1 MLIFDLK
8 KDDFKEFLKKRRL
21 GQFDFSDKI
30 QQELKIIRS
39 DVISKGDKALSAY
52 TEKFDKIKLRP
63 EDFLI
68 KEKEKAKAVN
78 SLTKSERKSI
88 ENTIGRVYDYHSKQK
103 IQTWFSNN
111 NDGLITG
118 QLITPLQKVGI
129 YVPGGKASYP
139 SSVIMNAVP
148 ASAAGVKD
156 IIMVT
161 PPGDRLND
169 YVIAAAA
176 LCGIGR
182 IFKIGGPHAVF
193 ALAYGTETIP
203 RVDKITGP
211 GNIYVATAKKM
222 VYGDVDIDMIAG
234 PSEIA
239 IICDESADPEL
250 VSIDMMSQAEHD
262 EMAISTVISNIP
274 SVIEKI
280 AQILPKLI
288 KREKRKNIIEKS
300 INSNASLVLTGSVKE
315 SIDVANELAP
325 EHLELYVKDPFEKL
339 FLIKNAGAVFLGGNT
354 PEALG
359 DYVAGPSHV
368 LPTGGTARF
377 FSPLDTLSFLKRTS
391 VISSNSDFLLESADD
406 VGFFSDIEGLGA
418 HGESVSCRVKKAKK
432 IIKKS
437 TCLR

>member
-1 MLIFDLK
+1 
-8 KDDFKEFLKKRRL
+8 
-21 GQFDFSDKI
+21 
-30 QQELKIIRS
+30 
-39 DVISKGDKALSAY
+39 
-52 TEKFDKIKLRP
+52 
-63 EDFLI
+63 
-68 KEKEKAKAVN
+68 
-78 SLTKSERKSI
+78 
-88 ENTIGRVYDYHSKQK
+88 
-103 IQTWFSNN
+103 
-111 NDGLITG
+111 
-118 QLITPLQKVGI
+118 
-129 YVPGGKASYP
+129 
-139 SSVIMNAVP
+139 
-148 ASAAGVKD
+148 
-156 IIMVT
+156 
-161 PPGDRLND
+161 
-169 YVIAAAA
+169 
-176 LCGIGR
+176 
-182 IFKIGGPHAVF
+182 
-193 ALAYGTETIP
+193 
-203 RVDKITGP
+203 
-211 GNIYVATAKKM
+211 
-222 VYGDVDIDMIAG
+222 
-234 PSEIA
+234 
-239 IICDESADPEL
+239 
-250 VSIDMMSQAEHD
+250 MMSQAEHD

-274 SVIEKI
+274 SVIENI

-391 VISSNSDFLLESADD
+391 VISSNSDFLLESAGD

>member
-21 GQFDFSDKI
+21 RQFDFSDKI

-169 YVIAAAA
+169 YVIAAAV

>member
-1 MLIFDLK
+1 MRIFDSK
-8 KDDFKEFLKKRRL
+8 KDNFKEFLKKRRL
-21 GQFDFSDKI
+21 GQLDFSDKV
-30 QQELKIIRS
+30 QQKLKIIRS

-52 TEKFDKIKLRP
+52 TEKFDKIKLKP

-68 KEKEKAKAVN
+68 KEKDKAKAVN
-78 SLTKSERKSI
+78 FLTKGERKSI
-88 ENTIGRVYDYHSKQK
+88 ENTIKRVYDYHSKQK

-111 NDGLITG
+111 NCGLITG
-118 QLITPLQKVGI
+118 QLIAPLQKAGI

-161 PPGDRLND
+161 PPGGKLND
-169 YVIAAAA
+169 YVIAAAV
-176 LCGIGR
+176 LCGISK
-182 IFKIGGPHAVF
+182 IFRIGGPHAVF

-203 RVDKITGP
+203 RVDKIAGP

-262 EMAISTVISNIP
+262 EMAISTVISDSRSI
-274 SVIEKI
+274 IEKI
-280 AQILPKLI
+280 KKILPKLI
-288 KREKRKNIIEKS
+288 KNEKRKEIIEKS
-300 INSNASLVLTGSVKE
+300 INSNASLVITDSLSE
-315 SIDVANELAP
+315 SIDIANELAP

-391 VISSNSDFLLESADD
+391 VVSSNSDFLFESAGD
-406 VGFFSDIEGLGA
+406 VEFFSGVEGLSA
-418 HGESVSCRVKKAKK
+418 HGESVSFRVKKAKK
-432 IIKKS
+432 TIKKPP
-437 TCLR
+437 CLR

>member
-52 TEKFDKIKLRP
+52 TKKFDKIKLRP

-118 QLITPLQKVGI
+118 QLIAPLQKVGI

-169 YVIAAAA
+169 YVIAAAV

-274 SVIEKI
+274 SVIENI

>member
-118 QLITPLQKVGI
+118 QLIAPLQKVGI

>member
-1 MLIFDLK
+1 MPVFDSK

-30 QQELKIIRS
+30 QRELKTIRS

-52 TEKFDKIKLRP
+52 TEKFDKIALKP

-68 KEKEKAKAVN
+68 KEKEKIKAVN

-88 ENTIGRVYDYHSKQK
+88 ENTIGRVYDYHSRQK
-103 IQTWFSNN
+103 IQTWFSDNN
-111 NDGLITG
+111 NGLITG
-118 QLITPLQKVGI
+118 QLIAPLQRVGI

-139 SSVIMNAVP
+139 SSVIMNSVP

-161 PPGDRLND
+161 PPSDKLND
-169 YVIAAAA
+169 YVIAAAV
-176 LCGIGR
+176 LCGMDK
-182 IFKIGGPHAVF
+182 IFRIGGPHAIF

-203 RVDKITGP
+203 RVDKIAGP

-239 IICDESADPEL
+239 IICDEFADPEL

-262 EMAISTVISNIP
+262 EMAISTVICDNP
-274 SVIEKI
+274 SVIKKI
-280 AQILPKLI
+280 GQILPKLI
-288 KREKRKNIIEKS
+288 KREKRKSIIEKA
-300 INSNASLVLTGSVKE
+300 INSNASLVLTGSVNE
-315 SIDVANELAP
+315 SIDIANELAP
-325 EHLELYVKDPFEKL
+325 EHLELYIKDPFEKL

-391 VISSNSDFLLESADD
+391 VISSNPDFLLKSSDD
-406 VGFFSDIEGLGA
+406 VKFFSDIEGLSA
-418 HGESVSCRVKKAKK
+418 HGESVSFR
-432 IIKKS
+432 IKK
-437 TCLR
+437 LKNNKN

>member
-1 MLIFDLK
+1 MRVFDLK
-8 KDDFKEFLKKRRL
+8 KNNFKEFLKTRRF
-21 GQFDFSDKI
+21 GQFELSDKI
-30 QQELKIIRS
+30 QQDLKSIRL
-39 DVISKGDKALSAY
+39 DVISNGDKALSDY
-52 TEKFDKIKLRP
+52 TEKFDKIKLKP

-68 KEKEKAKAVN
+68 KEKEKLKAVD

-88 ENTIGRVYDYHSKQK
+88 ENTIGRVYDYHSRQK
-103 IQTWFSNN
+103 IQTWFSDNN
-111 NDGLITG
+111 NGLITG
-118 QLITPLQKVGI
+118 QLISSLQRVGI

-156 IIMVT
+156 IVMVT
-161 PPGDRLND
+161 PPGGKLND
-169 YVIAAAA
+169 YVIATAV
-176 LCGIGR
+176 LCGIQKM
-182 IFKIGGPHAVF
+182 FKVGGPHAIF

-203 RVDKITGP
+203 RVDKIAGP

-262 EMAISTVISNIP
+262 EMAISTVISNDKLFIDD
-274 SVIEKI
+274 IR
-280 AQILPKLI
+280 QILPKLI
-288 KREKRKNIIEKS
+288 KSEKRRNIIEKS
-300 INSNASLVLTGSVKE
+300 INSNASLILTGSVNE
-315 SIDVANELAP
+315 SIDIANELAP
-325 EHLELYVKDPFEKL
+325 EHLELYIKDPFEKM
-339 FLIKNAGAVFLGGNT
+339 FLIKNAGAIFLGSNT

-391 VISSNSDFLLESADD
+391 VISSSPDFLLKISGD
-406 VGFFSDIEGLGA
+406 VKFFSNIEGLNA
-418 HGESVSCRVKKAKK
+418 HGESVSFRVKKLKK
-432 IIKKS
+432 
-437 TCLR
+437 

>member
-1 MLIFDLK
+1 MLIFDSK

-118 QLITPLQKVGI
+118 QLIAPLQKVGI

-161 PPGDRLND
+161 PPGGELND
-169 YVIAAAA
+169 YVIAAAV
-176 LCGIGR
+176 LCGIDK

-203 RVDKITGP
+203 RVDKIAGP

-222 VYGDVDIDMIAG
+222 VYGDVDLDMIAG

-274 SVIEKI
+274 SIIENI

-288 KREKRKNIIEKS
+288 KLEKRKNIIEKS

-315 SIDVANELAP
+315 SIDIANELAP
-325 EHLELYVKDPFEKL
+325 EHLELYVKDPFENL

-391 VISSNSDFLLESADD
+391 VISSNSYFLLESAGD
-406 VGFFSDIEGLGA
+406 VKFFSDIEGLGA
-418 HGESVSCRVKKAKK
+418 HGKSVSFRVKKAKK

>member
-118 QLITPLQKVGI
+118 QLIAPLQKVGI

-169 YVIAAAA
+169 YVIAAAV

>member
-1 MLIFDLK
+1 MRIFDSK
-8 KDDFKEFLKKRRL
+8 KDNFKDFLKKRRL
-21 GQFDFSDKI
+21 GQLDFSDKV
-30 QQELKIIRS
+30 QQKLKIIRS

-52 TEKFDKIKLRP
+52 TEKFDKIKLKP

-68 KEKEKAKAVN
+68 KEKDKAKAVN
-78 SLTKSERKSI
+78 FLTKSERKSI
-88 ENTIGRVYDYHSKQK
+88 ENTIKRVYDYHSKQK

-111 NDGLITG
+111 NCGLITG
-118 QLITPLQKVGI
+118 QIIAPLQKVGI

-161 PPGDRLND
+161 PPGGKLND
-169 YVIAAAA
+169 YVIAAAV
-176 LCGIGR
+176 LCGISK
-182 IFKIGGPHAVF
+182 IFRIGGPHAVF

-203 RVDKITGP
+203 RVDKIAGP

-262 EMAISTVISNIP
+262 EMAISTVISDSRPI
-274 SVIEKI
+274 IEKI
-280 AQILPKLI
+280 KKILPKLI
-288 KREKRKNIIEKS
+288 KNEKRKEIIEKS
-300 INSNASLVLTGSVKE
+300 INSNASLVITDSSSE
-315 SIDVANELAP
+315 SIDIANELAP

-391 VISSNSDFLLESADD
+391 VISSNPDFLLESADD
-406 VGFFSDIEGLGA
+406 VEFFSGVEGLSA
-418 HGESVSCRVKKAKK
+418 HGESVSFRVKKAKK
-432 IIKKS
+432 TIKKPP
-437 TCLR
+437 CLR

>member
-1 MLIFDLK
+1 MLLFDSEN
-8 KDDFKEFLKKRRL
+8 DDFKEFLKKRRL

-39 DVISKGDKALSAY
+39 DIIYKGDKALSAY
-52 TEKFDKIKLRP
+52 TKKFDKIKLKP

-68 KEKEKAKAVN
+68 KEKEKVKSVN
-78 SLTKSERKSI
+78 SLTKNERKSI
-88 ENTIGRVYDYHSKQK
+88 ENTIGRVYDYHLRQK
-103 IQTWFSNN
+103 IQTWLSND

-118 QLITPLQKVGI
+118 QLVAPLQRVGI

-161 PPGDRLND
+161 PPGGKLSD
-169 YVIAAAA
+169 YVIAAAV
-176 LCGIGR
+176 LCGIEK
-182 IFKIGGPHAVF
+182 IFKIGGSQAIF

-203 RVDKITGP
+203 RVDKIAGP

-222 VYGDVDIDMIAG
+222 VYGDVGIDMIAG

-239 IICDESADPEL
+239 IVCDESADPEL
-250 VSIDMMSQAEHD
+250 VAIDMISQAEHD
-262 EMAISTVISNIP
+262 EMAISTVISD
-274 SVIEKI
+274 SRKLIEKI
-280 AQILPKLI
+280 RLILPELI
-288 KREKRKNIIEKS
+288 RKEKRKDIIEKS
-300 INSNASLVLTGSVKE
+300 VNSNASLVSTGSINE
-315 SIDVANELAP
+315 SITIVNELAP
-325 EHLELYVKDPFEKL
+325 EHLELYIKDPFEKL

-391 VISSNSDFLLESADD
+391 VISAGPDFLLKSASD
-406 VGFFSDIEGLGA
+406 VKFFSDIEGLNA
-418 HGESVSCRVKKAKK
+418 HGESVSFRVKKVKK
-432 IIKKS
+432 
-437 TCLR
+437 

>member
-169 YVIAAAA
+169 YVIAAAV

-391 VISSNSDFLLESADD
+391 VISSNHDFLLESVGD
-406 VGFFSDIEGLGA
+406 VEFFSDIEGLGA
-418 HGESVSCRVKKAKK
+418 HGKSVRFRVKKAKK
-432 IIKKS
+432 
-437 TCLR
+437 

>member
-1 MLIFDLK
+1 
-8 KDDFKEFLKKRRL
+8 
-21 GQFDFSDKI
+21 
-30 QQELKIIRS
+30 
-39 DVISKGDKALSAY
+39 
-52 TEKFDKIKLRP
+52 
-63 EDFLI
+63 
-68 KEKEKAKAVN
+68 
-78 SLTKSERKSI
+78 
-88 ENTIGRVYDYHSKQK
+88 
-103 IQTWFSNN
+103 
-111 NDGLITG
+111 
-118 QLITPLQKVGI
+118 
-129 YVPGGKASYP
+129 
-139 SSVIMNAVP
+139 MNAVP

-161 PPGDRLND
+161 PPGGKLND
-169 YVIAAAA
+169 YVIAAAV
-176 LCGIGR
+176 LCGISK
-182 IFKIGGPHAVF
+182 IFRIGGPHAVF

-203 RVDKITGP
+203 RVDKIAGP

-262 EMAISTVISNIP
+262 EMAISTVISDSRPI
-274 SVIEKI
+274 IEKI
-280 AQILPKLI
+280 KKILPKLI
-288 KREKRKNIIEKS
+288 KNEKRKEIIEKS
-300 INSNASLVLTGSVKE
+300 INSNASLVITDSLSE
-315 SIDVANELAP
+315 SIDIANELAP

-391 VISSNSDFLLESADD
+391 VISSNPDFLLESADD
-406 VGFFSDIEGLGA
+406 VEFFSGVEGLSA
-418 HGESVSCRVKKAKK
+418 HGESVSFRVKKAKK
-432 IIKKS
+432 TIKKPL
-437 TCLR
+437 CPL

>member
-21 GQFDFSDKI
+21 EQFDFSDKI

-118 QLITPLQKVGI
+118 QLIAPLQKVGI

-161 PPGDRLND
+161 PPGGRLND
-169 YVIAAAA
+169 YVIAAAV
-176 LCGIGR
+176 LCGIGK

-274 SVIEKI
+274 SVIENI

-391 VISSNSDFLLESADD
+391 VISSNSDFLLESAGD

-418 HGESVSCRVKKAKK
+418 HGESVSYRVKKAKK

>member
-169 YVIAAAA
+169 YVIAAAV

>member
-1 MLIFDLK
+1 MLIFDSK

-30 QQELKIIRS
+30 QQELKIIRL

-52 TEKFDKIKLRP
+52 TEKFDKIKLLP

-118 QLITPLQKVGI
+118 QLIAPLQKVGI

-148 ASAAGVKD
+148 AFAAGVKD

-161 PPGDRLND
+161 PPGDKLND
-169 YVIAAAA
+169 YVIAAAV
-176 LCGIGR
+176 LCGIDK

-203 RVDKITGP
+203 SVDKITGP

-274 SVIEKI
+274 SVIENI

-377 FSPLDTLSFLKRTS
+377 FSPLDTMSFLKRTS
-391 VISSNSDFLLESADD
+391 VISSNSDFLLESAGD
-406 VGFFSDIEGLGA
+406 VEFFSDIEGLGA
-418 HGESVSCRVKKAKK
+418 HGESVSRRIKKAKK

-437 TCLR
+437 TCPR